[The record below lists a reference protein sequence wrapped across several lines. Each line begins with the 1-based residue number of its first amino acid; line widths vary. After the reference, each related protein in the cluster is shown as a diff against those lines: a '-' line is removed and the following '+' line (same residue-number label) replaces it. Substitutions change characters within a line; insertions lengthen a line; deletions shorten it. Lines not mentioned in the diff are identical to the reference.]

1 MEQFQLIFELIGTVA
16 FAISGAMLGI
26 RKGLDLFGVSM
37 TGMLTTIGGG
47 ILRDTILGRTP
58 PAALTDPLEALMA
71 IGVSMLVFLICARL
85 HPHGEH
91 RYADLLLLVADSI
104 GLGVFTA
111 NGAAICTGS
120 VSFHETALL
129 CMRFTRRRMA
139 VFSSSSEV
147 KSLEEN
153 SSEYASL
160 LPTSTL
166 PLRSVMIPRE
176 ASTVSVWALLEMDF
190 ARFSLPW
197 TICASD
203 SVTTAVSRNSPK
215 NSSRIRSR
223 RTREFWLFKRVP
235 PF

>member
-37 TGMLTTIGGG
+37 TGMLTTVGGG

-91 RYADLLLLVADSI
+91 RYADLLLLLADSI

-111 NGAAICTGS
+111 NGAAICIAFGCGDRTFLTLVCAVLTG
-120 VSFHETALL
+120 VGGGILRDL
-129 CMRFTRRRMA
+129 CCMERPYVFTKHIYA
-139 VFSSSSEV
+139 C
-147 KSLEEN
+147 
-153 SSEYASL
+153 ASL
-160 LPTSTL
+160 GGVSAALAAWTECGHARVSARHDYPAIVRGAL
-166 PLRSVMIPRE
+166 PLEPAAPAGGGSGLTEDAGVVYRKR
-176 ASTVSVWALLEMDF
+176 AL
-190 ARFSLPW
+190 RQ
-197 TICASD
+197 
-203 SVTTAVSRNSPK
+203 AVSPVS
-215 NSSRIRSR
+215 
-223 RTREFWLFKRVP
+223 
-235 PF
+235 

>member
-37 TGMLTTIGGG
+37 TGMLTTVGGG

-91 RYADLLLLVADSI
+91 RYADLLLLLADSI

-111 NGAAICTGS
+111 NGAAICIAFGCGDRIFLTLVCAVLTG
-120 VSFHETALL
+120 VGGGILRDL
-129 CMRFTRRRMA
+129 CCMERPYVFTKHIYA
-139 VFSSSSEV
+139 C
-147 KSLEEN
+147 
-153 SSEYASL
+153 ASL
-160 LPTSTL
+160 GGGGGVSAALAAWTECGHARVPARHDYPAIVRGAL
-166 PLRSVMIPRE
+166 PLEPAAPAGGGSGLTEDAGVVYRKR
-176 ASTVSVWALLEMDF
+176 AL
-190 ARFSLPW
+190 RQ
-197 TICASD
+197 
-203 SVTTAVSRNSPK
+203 AVSPVS
-215 NSSRIRSR
+215 
-223 RTREFWLFKRVP
+223 
-235 PF
+235 

>member
-37 TGMLTTIGGG
+37 TGMLTTVGGG

-91 RYADLLLLVADSI
+91 RYADLLLLLADSI

-111 NGAAICTGS
+111 NGAAICIAFGCVDRIFLTLVCAVLTG
-120 VSFHETALL
+120 VGGGILRDL
-129 CMRFTRRRMA
+129 CCMERPYVFTKHIYA
-139 VFSSSSEV
+139 C
-147 KSLEEN
+147 
-153 SSEYASL
+153 ASL
-160 LPTSTL
+160 GGAAVCLL
-166 PLRSVMIPRE
+166 LWPLGQNAAML
-176 ASTVSVWALLEMDF
+176 ACLLVTIILRLCAAHF
-190 ARFSLPW
+190 RWSLP
-197 TICASD
+197 
-203 SVTTAVSRNSPK
+203 RL
-215 NSSRIRSR
+215 
-223 RTREFWLFKRVP
+223 REGDQA
-235 PF
+235 